1 MEFFEKEYK
10 DDLKMD
16 EAILLGIKALYVST
30 EKKLEAKAVE
40 IGVVNKDKK
49 FRKLTEDEAKGY
61 VKKVIK
67 K

>member
-1 MEFFEKEYK
+1 ME
-10 DDLKMD
+10 
-16 EAILLGIKALYVST
+16 EAILLGIKALYVAT
-30 EKKLEAKAVE
+30 EEKLEAKAVE

-49 FRKLTEDEAKGY
+49 FRKLTAQETKGY